1 VDAYRIR
8 KETLKARL
16 TAAQAEASVYT
27 GLAEL
32 DLAEGDGGSQDEDL
46 GALAAS
52 ARERLTEIEQ
62 EVQRVTSAVGKAEGR
77 PGQAPAP
84 GLMELRAGTP
94 GDGEVRIVL
103 AIEPP
108 GTVLLIAVLEGSQAW
123 REHYEQAIALSSEVL
138 LSVRD
143 GEAPEAAARQYDGPR
158 EFLAE
163 FFPADAGR
171 IEAAAASLAA
181 RNRGRSLAAQR
192 ERLGLTQAQVAGRM
206 GITEDQVADIE
217 RAEAGATEVGVLG
230 RYVEALGGRLEIVA
244 DFGEDRV
251 LLR

>member
-1 VDAYRIR
+1 
-8 KETLKARL
+8 
-16 TAAQAEASVYT
+16 
-27 GLAEL
+27 
-32 DLAEGDGGSQDEDL
+32 
-46 GALAAS
+46 
-52 ARERLTEIEQ
+52 
-62 EVQRVTSAVGKAEGR
+62 
-77 PGQAPAP
+77 
-84 GLMELRAGTP
+84 MELRAGTP

-171 IEAAAASLAA
+171 
-181 RNRGRSLAAQR
+181 
-192 ERLGLTQAQVAGRM
+192 M